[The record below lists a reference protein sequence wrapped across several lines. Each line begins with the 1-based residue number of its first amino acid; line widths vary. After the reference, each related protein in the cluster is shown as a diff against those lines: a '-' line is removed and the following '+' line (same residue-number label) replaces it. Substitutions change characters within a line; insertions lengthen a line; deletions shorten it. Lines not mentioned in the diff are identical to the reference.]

1 MAWVKLKN
9 KAEKK
14 VIRGYPWVWDN
25 EIQSTSNAP
34 APGSVVSVL
43 DSNDYFLGKGFYNP
57 ASSIRVRIITE
68 SDEPIDF
75 DFVKKRI
82 SSAWTR
88 RKTMFPGETC
98 LRAFFS
104 ESDGIPGLVIDYYD
118 GAAVIQLTA
127 LSAEILKRDIIKSVD
142 EIFKPSFIV
151 ERSDSPI
158 RLKEGL
164 EPFKGLI
171 SGVFEFEKKVKI
183 NGVCFSLNLL
193 DSQKTGF
200 FLDQREN
207 YTLLSGIAKGKKVLD
222 AFCNIGA
229 FGIHAALYGAEKVIF
244 LDCSKKALDSAEKNY
259 FLNSLGSSAEFVK
272 ADAVS
277 FLKKMQ
283 EQGEKFDV
291 IILDPPAFVKNR
303 KKLKQGIKGYKE
315 INMRAMDMLN
325 ENGFLISC
333 SCSQHLEVY
342 SFLNMLKTAAA
353 DRRLEFSLLSLTF
366 QPKDHP
372 SILPMEDFPY
382 LKCAL
387 LEKKGFNNRI
397 FP

>member
-1 MAWVKLKN
+1 MVQIKIKY
-9 KAEKK
+9 KAQKK
-14 VIRGYPWVWDN
+14 IICGYPWVWDN
-25 EIQSTSNAP
+25 EVESISGSP
-34 APGSVVSVL
+34 EPGSVVTIL
-43 DSNDYFLGKGFYNP
+43 DSNGIFLGKGFYNP
-57 ASSIRVRIITE
+57 ASSIRVRIVTE
-68 SDEPIDF
+68 FDEPIDF
-75 DFVKKRI
+75 SFVKKRI

-88 RKTMFPGETC
+88 RKIMFPEEKC

-104 ESDGIPGLVIDYYD
+104 ESDGIPGLVIDVYD
-118 GAAVIQLTA
+118 GAVVIQLTA
-127 LSAEILKRDIIKSVD
+127 LGAQILKPDIIKSID
-142 EIFKPSFIV
+142 EIFNPSFIV
-151 ERSDSPI
+151 ERSDSPV

-171 SGVFEFEKKVKI
+171 SGVFESGKIVKI
-183 NGVCFSLNLL
+183 NGVCFSLDLL
-193 DSQKTGF
+193 NSQKTGF

-207 YTLLSGIAKGKKVLD
+207 YTLLSGISKGKKVLD

-229 FGIHAALYGAEKVIF
+229 FGIHAALYGADKVVF

-259 FLNSLGSSAEFVK
+259 RLNSLGSSAEFVK

-283 EQGEKFDV
+283 GRGEKFDV
-291 IILDPPAFVKNR
+291 IILDPPAFVKDR

-333 SCSQHLEVY
+333 SCSQHLEIY
-342 SFLNMLKTAAA
+342 SFLNMLKSAAA
-353 DRRLEFSLLSLTF
+353 DRRVEFSLLSLAF

-382 LKCAL
+382 LKCVL